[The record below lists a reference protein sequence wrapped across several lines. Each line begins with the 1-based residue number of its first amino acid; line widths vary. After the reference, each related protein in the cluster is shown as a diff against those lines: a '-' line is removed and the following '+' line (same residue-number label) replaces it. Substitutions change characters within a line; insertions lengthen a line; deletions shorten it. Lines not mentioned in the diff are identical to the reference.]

1 MSVFNLRP
9 KSTLRLSVLA
19 AYFASSSFL
28 WGANQ
33 AITAQDNTT
42 NELVIVAFLG
52 MIVVG
57 IFLGLSGRAVVFRDY
72 DDLALVFACGVCTIV
87 GLCISDARFISLSLL
102 LLGLGLA
109 LATIARTGRDNG
121 FLLLPII
128 LVTKIALSVLWIFY
142 VIQAV
147 NPGGKTTLERSRQR
161 GAALLVLAILTPL
174 VARLVRN
181 HEGFLTRSPETI
193 TDQ

>member
-1 MSVFNLRP
+1 MSIFNLTR
-9 KSTLRLSVLA
+9 KSTLRLCVLP
-19 AYFASSSFL
+19 AYVASSSFL

-33 AITAQDNTT
+33 AITAQDHTT
-42 NELVIVAFLG
+42 NEFVIVGFFG

-57 IFLGLSGRAVVFRDY
+57 VFLGLSGRGVVFRDY

-87 GLCISDARFISLSLL
+87 GLFISDARVISSSLL

-109 LATIARTGRDNG
+109 LTIIVRTCRDNG

-128 LVTKIALSVLWIFY
+128 LVTKIALSVLWICY

-147 NPGGKTTLERSRQR
+147 SPGGKTMLERSRKR

-181 HEGFLTRSPETI
+181 HEGFLTRRAETI